1 MKYGV
6 HFKGG
11 IDFVEG
17 IGRGQYLGDKFGAIS
32 GQKMRFW
39 AKLWPLQAKFA
50 LFLGFFRHRLPGQLC
65 VPLVAATDGGDG
77 RVAALHRYGVRED
90 HGAERDGGCK
100 VREEDDTCVRA
111 RVCSCACACACVCEC
126 VCACVRAC
134 VCACVCV

>member
-1 MKYGV
+1 
-6 HFKGG
+6 
-11 IDFVEG
+11 
-17 IGRGQYLGDKFGAIS
+17 
-32 GQKMRFW
+32 MRFW

-100 VREEDDTCVRA
+100 VREEDDTCVRV
-111 RVCSCACACACVCEC
+111 RVRVRVCACACACWCVCVC
-126 VCACVRAC
+126 VCACVRVRA
-134 VCACVCV
+134 